1 MKKSIKNNKKK
12 KKKKKKSEKYHPRP
26 AISSSNYGNQH

>member
-12 KKKKKKSEKYHPRP
+12 KKSEKYLNLKFKLPESTLILCAH
-26 AISSSNYGNQH
+26 N